1 MEGEHDEVHD
11 DCQNKRELDD
21 DDDDD
26 DAPLTLLAT
35 TETTATVVVQQSC
48 DNNRTIST
56 TTTNQHPTS
65 TNNNS
70 EAAATTTTTTTTNPS
85 VVNRKTRRRNETK
98 NSSSNNDAYH
108 TAYQK
113 FRYQFVYFTYDHNH
127 TPNIRQEAS
136 AAAGPSSFVSKA
148 IVEYHI
154 HQSTT
159 ATIRPIPTPPP
170 GTPLCYFKASYLVR
184 RRSTCG
190 NVDHDDDD
198 DAVNKR
204 TTVADMIVHQ
214 HVNGLCVVCVAN
226 PTAIRQQPDDNNQ
239 DGTFHYHVSVTSSE
253 LSLAQKR
260 KRNTKQLQGK
270 KNDPHHHH
278 HDGLVQ
284 PCDTLATWTLRR
296 PNINKTSS
304 NAVTMIRFPCC
315 VMGSIL
321 ELNERFR
328 TDNHNDDEP
337 WWSLLE
343 SDPYGTGYLAI
354 ILPSGPFPPPS

>member
-1 MEGEHDEVHD
+1 MECEHDEVND
-11 DCQNKRELDD
+11 DCQNERKLD

-26 DAPLTLLAT
+26 DAPLLLLAT
-35 TETTATVVVQQSC
+35 TETTATVVVQPSC
-48 DNNRTIST
+48 DNNNRTISTTT

-65 TNNNS
+65 TPDNN
-70 EAAATTTTTTTTNPS
+70 EVAATTTTNPS
-85 VVNRKTRRRNETK
+85 GNRKTRRRNETK
-98 NSSSNNDAYH
+98 NSRQNDAYH
-108 TAYQK
+108 TAYQN
-113 FRYQFVYFTYDHNH
+113 FRYQCVYFTYHNH
-127 TPNIRQEAS
+127 NHKIEAGS
-136 AAAGPSSFVSKA
+136 LLLSKA
-148 IVEYHI
+148 IIEYHI
-154 HQSTT
+154 HQPTT
-159 ATIRPIPTPPP
+159 TTTTTTTTTIRPIPTPPPPP

-184 RRSTCG
+184 RSSTCSI
-190 NVDHDDDD
+190 VDHDDD

-204 TTVADMIVHQ
+204 TTIADMIVHQ

-226 PTAIRQQPDDNNQ
+226 PTAIRQQLQQQPDE
-239 DGTFHYHVSVTSSE
+239 GTFHYHVSVTSSE

-284 PCDTLATWTLRR
+284 PCDMLATWTRR
-296 PNINKTSS
+296 SNTTTTGS
-304 NAVTMIRFPCC
+304 NAAVTRIRFPCC

-354 ILPSGPFPPPS
+354 ILPSGPFPPPPPS